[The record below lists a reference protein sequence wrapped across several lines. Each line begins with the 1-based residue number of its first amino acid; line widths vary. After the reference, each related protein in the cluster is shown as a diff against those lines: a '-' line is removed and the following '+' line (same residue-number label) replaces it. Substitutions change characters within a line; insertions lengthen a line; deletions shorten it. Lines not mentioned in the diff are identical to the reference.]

1 MSGPG
6 GGANGRTS
14 WAPYAEQREP
24 KAVHKRPGLPEK
36 SQSGGGT
43 SDNIQLSEPTR
54 EAGALRQSLPA
65 RWTQTPRA
73 RSVRSGPGHWDGPR
87 HGQPCAAR
95 QVVRPGRAQSLRCP
109 ASATFGTNSPARMV
123 LASEPISRIQTAR
136 RGDYETH
143 HDDLCP
149 RMYRNRR
156 NMHAVREPVPDSSRG
171 SRMPRSPKRG
181 LSARLRQPRVASRGA
196 RFGVRRAKTTSSQA
210 RLQINAYR

>member
-65 RWTQTPRA
+65 RWTQTPRT
-73 RSVRSGPGHWDGPR
+73 RSVRSGSGHWDGPR

-123 LASEPISRIQTAR
+123 LASESCFEGTSGEGRVYADGSVGGVIRLGGSASGWTQ
-136 RGDYETH
+136 
-143 HDDLCP
+143 
-149 RMYRNRR
+149 
-156 NMHAVREPVPDSSRG
+156 VRP
-171 SRMPRSPKRG
+171 
-181 LSARLRQPRVASRGA
+181 
-196 RFGVRRAKTTSSQA
+196 
-210 RLQINAYR
+210 

>member
-65 RWTQTPRA
+65 RWTRTPRT
-73 RSVRSGPGHWDGPR
+73 RSVRSGLATGMAPATVNTALLGKWYGP
-87 HGQPCAAR
+87 A
-95 QVVRPGRAQSLRCP
+95 
-109 ASATFGTNSPARMV
+109 
-123 LASEPISRIQTAR
+123 
-136 RGDYETH
+136 
-143 HDDLCP
+143 
-149 RMYRNRR
+149 
-156 NMHAVREPVPDSSRG
+156 
-171 SRMPRSPKRG
+171 
-181 LSARLRQPRVASRGA
+181 
-196 RFGVRRAKTTSSQA
+196 
-210 RLQINAYR
+210 